1 MNDASPDPMQAAH
14 ALAPE
19 LRARAEEIEAA
30 RRLPRDLSDRFAAAG
45 FYRLLVPE
53 AYGGLER
60 PPREAMEIF
69 EVLARADGASAW
81 CAFIGATSG
90 RVLASLPEATA
101 RAVFREPTTLVCGAV
116 APRGRALAAE
126 GGVRVTGRW
135 AWGSGIANAD
145 WVLAGCAPGEATDDA
160 GTPPRPRLVLVPAA
174 QVEILDTWHVSGL
187 AGTGS
192 TDFALEDVFVPA
204 SRIVDLGAKPVVERP
219 LYAFP
224 QLALLGLSL
233 GAIALGLARAA
244 IDELIA
250 LAGGKTPQGSSR
262 PLAARAHT
270 QSEVALAEAGVRSA
284 RAFYLETIDAAWTEA
299 RARGVIPVEC
309 RRDLRLATTHAARAS
324 AEAIDRMYHVAGGSS
339 VYLRSPLQRHFR
351 DVHVLTQHM
360 MVAPPTLELTGRL
373 LLGLETDVS
382 TL

>member
-192 TDFALEDVFVPA
+192 TDFALEDVRARVADRRPRRKARGRAAALRVPA
-204 SRIVDLGAKPVVERP
+204 A
-219 LYAFP
+219 
-224 QLALLGLSL
+224 ALLGLSL

-324 AEAIDRMYHVAGGSS
+324 AEAIDRMYHVSRRQ
-339 VYLRSPLQRHFR
+339 LRSICARRSNDTFA
-351 DVHVLTQHM
+351 T
-360 MVAPPTLELTGRL
+360 
-373 LLGLETDVS
+373 S
-382 TL
+382 TC